1 MFCVDKIDVVVKLPL
16 IVNAPF
22 PGFSA
27 TIANTSAN
35 TAKLS
40 ANTAK
45 ISANTA
51 KLSANIAATSHNSLP
66 AKCDDY
72 EYSDQI
78 WFHFL

>member
-45 ISANTA
+45 ISAN
-51 KLSANIAATSHNSLP
+51 IAATSHNSLP

-72 EYSDQI
+72 EYSNQI